1 MKNHTEEMQKEV
13 QIPFDLQLLS
23 PIKVGEDTVIE
34 VLTFNREPQAGDFE
48 DMDPSKMKLGDMLH
62 ILSKITAQ
70 PRKTVINKMGSRDM
84 FKAIE
89 VLNNFLPDSQK
100 DGDDI

>member
-1 MKNHTEEMQKEV
+1 
-13 QIPFDLQLLS
+13 
-23 PIKVGEDTVIE
+23 
-34 VLTFNREPQAGDFE
+34 
-48 DMDPSKMKLGDMLH
+48 MLH

-89 VLNNFLPDSQK
+89 VLNDFLPDSQK
-100 DGDDI
+100 DGDDT